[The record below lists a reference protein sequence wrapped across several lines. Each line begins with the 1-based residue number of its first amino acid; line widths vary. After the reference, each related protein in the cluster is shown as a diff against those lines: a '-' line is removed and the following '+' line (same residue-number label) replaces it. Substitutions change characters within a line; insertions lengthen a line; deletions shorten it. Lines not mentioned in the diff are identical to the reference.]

1 MFEDWQME
9 SLFRSFVPLVI
20 KPPPVTVNSGQSAAG
35 TDGKSVEASDLYYRL
50 LNQLTVCLNWEPY
63 IRLEQIQCI
72 CMFVYMRHLKGVCT
86 VETRRRLITSS
97 SFAVSWLHLD
107 GSVHLEEEKEMG
119 GQKKERRKRRKVQ
132 G

>member
-1 MFEDWQME
+1 
-9 SLFRSFVPLVI
+9 
-20 KPPPVTVNSGQSAAG
+20 
-35 TDGKSVEASDLYYRL
+35 
-50 LNQLTVCLNWEPY
+50 
-63 IRLEQIQCI
+63 
-72 CMFVYMRHLKGVCT
+72 MFVYMRHLKGVST

-119 GQKKERRKRRKVQ
+119 GQKKKRRKRREVP